1 MATGQVLRIITF
13 AASLRIRH
21 KTVYIKIS
29 SYQPL
34 VLNVFDLLAQFSDV
48 FVYVV
53 TELVHVLLPVAG
65 CLVHCCPQS

>member
-1 MATGQVLRIITF
+1 M
-13 AASLRIRH
+13 
-21 KTVYIKIS
+21 YIKIS